1 MEERLA
7 ETKNILLDIF
17 QEKGIVEI
25 IMEYQKDFILF
36 YNDRYKGIYG
46 IALSDLEIVK
56 RIPIEGLVDVKY
68 PGGNKV
74 YFIKNT
80 HDEDDVVEYSDSD
93 FDSGPSKYT
102 ITIGYWNIVNNNV
115 VNLTTIETTGLNT
128 SMLHWQDHVYVSTF
142 GPDVDSKLY
151 IYNIKT
157 DQVIER
163 KTDIEFFRGSS
174 NIYQGLLYT
183 YNDNYLKIFD
193 IETLELV
200 QEKEMMFVS
209 DFMFYDNLMFC
220 INNEKIEAY
229 DIDTLVSLGTVGKR
243 KVYGIEL
250 YKDWLIL
257 LEEIKPKSYRFR
269 KYNLNTNIISKPFGS
284 SLEYLYDFGLA
295 GNEIYYTDNENQQL
309 VFINLDTEQERKLKL

>member
-102 ITIGYWNIVNNNV
+102 ITIGYWNIVNN
-115 VNLTTIETTGLNT
+115 TT
-128 SMLHWQDHVYVSTF
+128 SY
-142 GPDVDSKLY
+142 LY
-151 IYNIKT
+151 I
-157 DQVIER
+157 
-163 KTDIEFFRGSS
+163 DI
-174 NIYQGLLYT
+174 I
-183 YNDNYLKIFD
+183 NYC
-193 IETLELV
+193 
-200 QEKEMMFVS
+200 S
-209 DFMFYDNLMFC
+209 YFC
-220 INNEKIEAY
+220 Q
-229 DIDTLVSLGTVGKR
+229 D
-243 KVYGIEL
+243 
-250 YKDWLIL
+250 
-257 LEEIKPKSYRFR
+257 
-269 KYNLNTNIISKPFGS
+269 
-284 SLEYLYDFGLA
+284 
-295 GNEIYYTDNENQQL
+295 
-309 VFINLDTEQERKLKL
+309 